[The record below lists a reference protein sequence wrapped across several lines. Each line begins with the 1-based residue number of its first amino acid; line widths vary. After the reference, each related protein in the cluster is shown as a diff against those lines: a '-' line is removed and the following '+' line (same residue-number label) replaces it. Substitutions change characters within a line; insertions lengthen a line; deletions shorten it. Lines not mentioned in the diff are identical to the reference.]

1 MKDRKGDF
9 AEGTSLRHEDHAF
22 LDLKFRAL
30 FENSGT
36 SIVIIDTEGIFHLAN
51 SLVKKYLGIREREI
65 TGKSIFDFLPLATAT
80 KYLERNRKFIEIGE
94 AEEYEDTFELPA
106 GARTFLITD
115 QVLKDQ
121 KGKGYAILSSSID
134 ITERKQTE
142 KALHATE
149 LRFKTIFDYSTVAI
163 YETDKA
169 GKCLLVNKQWCNF
182 SGLTPEE
189 AKGDGWKRALHPD
202 DQERI
207 FRLWNEYAKEN
218 KPWNFEYRFCTPN
231 QKIIW
236 VLGTAIPLISD
247 SGETTGYIGMNTDI
261 NELKHNEEALQANYS
276 LLRIAGET
284 AKFGGWSI
292 NLITNEVIWSDEVAV
307 IHEKPAGYSPL
318 LDEGINFY
326 APEWRDKIKLVLSD
340 CALKGIP
347 FDEELELITAKG
359 KRIWVRA
366 IGEAVR
372 NEDLKIVKVQGAF
385 QDITERKKAEEEILK
400 SKQQYDSLV
409 SKIPVGVYI
418 LRTNQAGTFA
428 LDYVSPK
435 MAEMLDLSVE
445 SLLAHNHTIYKAIH
459 PEDLN
464 SFIRLNQQGIQSMQ
478 PFEWN
483 GRVVVKGEIRWF
495 NISSSP
501 QPLESG
507 ETLWHGLIV
516 DITERIQHEAEI
528 KLKNEELI
536 NLNATKDKFF
546 SIIAHDLK
554 SPFNGI
560 LGLSD
565 YMVEQIQ
572 KKNYDQLEEYATI
585 VKSASQQA
593 MDLLLNLLDWSRSQT
608 GRMEFKPERLDVVAL
623 IKAEIDLLSSSA
635 KQKSIVLTVK
645 LPDKAIACVD
655 SAMFSTIIRNLI
667 SNAIKFTNT
676 CGRIEIS
683 LEEGLDFIKIS
694 VRDNGVGIGKDRID
708 KLFRISENYS
718 TSGTSNEKGTGLG
731 LILCNEFVEKHS
743 GKIWVE
749 SEENKGTTFHLAIPV
764 S

>member
-1 MKDRKGDF
+1 
-9 AEGTSLRHEDHAF
+9 
-22 LDLKFRAL
+22 
-30 FENSGT
+30 
-36 SIVIIDTEGIFHLAN
+36 
-51 SLVKKYLGIREREI
+51 
-65 TGKSIFDFLPLATAT
+65 
-80 KYLERNRKFIEIGE
+80 
-94 AEEYEDTFELPA
+94 
-106 GARTFLITD
+106 
-115 QVLKDQ
+115 
-121 KGKGYAILSSSID
+121 
-134 ITERKQTE
+134 
-142 KALHATE
+142 
-149 LRFKTIFDYSTVAI
+149 
-163 YETDKA
+163 
-169 GKCLLVNKQWCNF
+169 
-182 SGLTPEE
+182 
-189 AKGDGWKRALHPD
+189 
-202 DQERI
+202 
-207 FRLWNEYAKEN
+207 
-218 KPWNFEYRFCTPN
+218 
-231 QKIIW
+231 
-236 VLGTAIPLISD
+236 
-247 SGETTGYIGMNTDI
+247 
-261 NELKHNEEALQANYS
+261 
-276 LLRIAGET
+276 
-284 AKFGGWSI
+284 
-292 NLITNEVIWSDEVAV
+292 
-307 IHEKPAGYSPL
+307 
-318 LDEGINFY
+318 
-326 APEWRDKIKLVLSD
+326 
-340 CALKGIP
+340 
-347 FDEELELITAKG
+347 
-359 KRIWVRA
+359 
-366 IGEAVR
+366 
-372 NEDLKIVKVQGAF
+372 
-385 QDITERKKAEEEILK
+385 
-400 SKQQYDSLV
+400 
-409 SKIPVGVYI
+409 
-418 LRTNQAGTFA
+418 
-428 LDYVSPK
+428 
-435 MAEMLDLSVE
+435 
-445 SLLAHNHTIYKAIH
+445 
-459 PEDLN
+459 
-464 SFIRLNQQGIQSMQ
+464 
-478 PFEWN
+478 
-483 GRVVVKGEIRWF
+483 
-495 NISSSP
+495 
-501 QPLESG
+501 LESG